1 MTVAKFVQPDH
12 TSQDSATYK
21 NNINASISVMATIAA
36 MFAPHAQDTPNM
48 TIKIDAGS
56 LLVGS
61 SIISQNAQ
69 NTGTI
74 VAPTSN
80 PRLDLVVI
88 DAVTAALA
96 VITGTEA
103 VSPSLPAIPISKMPV
118 AQIALSVSQT
128 SIINSN
134 ITDLRIGAGGSGG
147 GIAITQASGDNT
159 TAIATTAYADRN
171 RLKKQVFTS
180 NGSWTNP
187 MYGSG
192 LDLIVWIL
200 AVGAGGGGG
209 GGNSTYGGC
218 GGGGGASV
226 YMPVVIPSSVQT
238 VTVTIGTGGA
248 AGASSAGTG
257 GNGGASS
264 FGSYVT
270 ANGGAGGAGGIS
282 LTGNSAG
289 GPAMSRYTL
298 QVVAFANAGSTNN
311 YSAGGDSGNGYG
323 QGGSGGNPGAL
334 YGGGGGGKAS
344 SGAGVGY
351 AGANGLVTVWY

>member
-1 MTVAKFVQPDH
+1 MTAKFIQPDH

-21 NNINASISVMATIAA
+21 NNINASISVMARIAA

-48 TIKIDAGS
+48 TITIDAGS

-61 SIISQNAQ
+61 SIVSQNAQ

-74 VAPTSN
+74 TAPTSN

-88 DAVTAALA
+88 DAVTAAIS

-103 VSPSLPAIPISKMPV
+103 GSPSLPAIPISKMPV

-147 GIAITQASGDNT
+147 GVAITQASGNNT
-159 TAIATTAYADRN
+159 TAIATTAYADNN
-171 RLKKQVFTS
+171 RLRQQVFTS
-180 NGSWTNP
+180 SGTWTNP

-192 LDLIVWIL
+192 QSIVVHVL

-209 GGNSTYGGC
+209 GGNGGYGGC
-218 GGGGGASV
+218 GGGGGAAV

-238 VTVTIGTGGA
+238 VAVTIGTGGA

-270 ANGGAGGAGGIS
+270 ANGGSGGVGGTYSTGNIAGGA
-282 LTGNSAG
+282 
-289 GPAMSRYTL
+289 AMSRYTL
-298 QVVAFANAGSTNN
+298 QVVAFVNAGSTNN
-311 YSAGGDSGNGYG
+311 YNAGGDSGNGYG
-323 QGGSGGNPGAL
+323 QGGSGGNPGGL

-344 SGAGVGY
+344 LGAGVGY
-351 AGANGLVTVWY
+351 VGANGLVTVWY